1 MKKLL
6 ITCSNCNQ
14 EIDLMQL
21 ETRDSESINEFKK
34 HLEEELTKAI
44 ETQITQR
51 LQKTYSLELDSYKK
65 DLELQNEKTISALR
79 NNIDTLNTSIE
90 TIKLNN
96 QRDLKELE
104 ANLKAKFLEEKQ
116 VEVTT
121 LMNKIQKLEAEANSI
136 DQLHEQKVEK
146 LKLELESNFNLQ
158 KAQWEAKTN
167 QALLEVEKIE
177 SENKLILN
185 QKELELKTKYEEIIS
200 LKEKEITDLKV
211 ANATNRILNN
221 KTKGE
226 NWENEVELELRKLA
240 SLTGDEINKITRT
253 GTKADFLQIV
263 REKELDLGKIVF
275 ECKNGEWKDSWEPK
289 LTEDMAKEGANYA
302 VLVATSTNEKFKVPF
317 LVSQKNKNILI
328 ADPDSF
334 VFVSSMVR
342 KLILIESNLR
352 GKSDNNEAFDK
363 FNLWKLKSF
372 ETFKG
377 IIQKSIEGI
386 EADERT
392 IVNKVEDIKKNRE
405 KLWRNWQTLMLDFLE
420 NFSV

>member
-51 LQKTYSLELDSYKK
+51 LQKTYSLELESQKK
-65 DLELQNEKTISALR
+65 DLELQNEKTISALKS
-79 NNIDTLNTSIE
+79 NIDTLNTSIE

-121 LMNKIQKLEAEANSI
+121 LMNKIQKLEAEANSL

-167 QALLEVEKIE
+167 QALLEVQKIE

-185 QKELELKTKYEEIIS
+185 QKELELKTKYEEVIS

-352 GKSDNNEAFDK
+352 GKSDNNEAYDK
-363 FNLWKLKSF
+363 FNSWKLKSF

-386 EADERT
+386 EANERT

-420 NFSV
+420 GFNI

>member
-65 DLELQNEKTISALR
+65 DLELQNEKNISALK

-116 VEVTT
+116 VEVTA
-121 LMNKIQKLEAEANSI
+121 LMNKIQKLEAEANSL

-158 KAQWEAKTN
+158 RAQWEAKTN
-167 QALLEVEKIE
+167 QALLELQKIE

-363 FNLWKLKSF
+363 FNSWKLKSF

-386 EADERT
+386 EANERT

-420 NFSV
+420 GFNI

>member
-6 ITCSNCNQ
+6 ITCYKCNQ
-14 EIDLMQL
+14 EIDLIQL
-21 ETRDSESINEFKK
+21 GTRDSESINQFKK
-34 HLEEELTKAI
+34 HLEEELTKTI
-44 ETQITQR
+44 ESQITTR
-51 LQKTYSLELDSYKK
+51 LHQTYSLEFESQKK
-65 DLELQNEKTISALR
+65 DLELEKEKVVSSLK
-79 NNIDTLNTSIE
+79 NNIDILNTSIE
-90 TIKLNN
+90 AIKLNN

-121 LMNKIQKLEAEANSI
+121 LMNKIQKLEAEASSL
-136 DQLHEQKVEK
+136 DQLNEQKLQK
-146 LKLELESNFNLQ
+146 QKLELESNFNLQ
-158 KAQWEAKTN
+158 KAQWEAKTT
-167 QALLEVEKIE
+167 QALLEVQKIE
-177 SENKLILN
+177 SENKLLLN
-185 QKELELKTKYEEIIS
+185 QKELELKTKYEEVIS
-200 LKEKEITDLKV
+200 SKEKEITDLKV

-253 GTKADFLQIV
+253 GTKADFLQVV

-302 VLVATSTNEKFKVPF
+302 VLVATSTGEKFKVPF

-352 GKSDNNEAFDK
+352 DKSDNNEAFEK
-363 FNLWKLKSF
+363 FNSWKLKSF

-377 IIQKSIEGI
+377 IIQKSIEAI
-386 EADERT
+386 EGNERT
-392 IVNKVEDIKKNRE
+392 IINKVEDIKKNRE

-420 NFSV
+420 GFNI

>member
-51 LQKTYSLELDSYKK
+51 LQKTYSLELESQKK
-65 DLELQNEKTISALR
+65 DLELQNEKTISALK

-104 ANLKAKFLEEKQ
+104 ANLKTKFLEEKQ

-121 LMNKIQKLEAEANSI
+121 LMNKIQKLEAEANSLN
-136 DQLHEQKVEK
+136 QLHEQKVEK

-158 KAQWEAKTN
+158 RAQWEAKTN
-167 QALLEVEKIE
+167 QALLEMQKIE

-352 GKSDNNEAFDK
+352 DKSDNNEAFDK
-363 FNLWKLKSF
+363 FNSWKLKSF

-386 EADERT
+386 EANERT

-420 NFSV
+420 GFNI